1 MQAETLRLKRA
12 QYELLAGT
20 SRREKYE
27 YGEKVAKQ
35 NLKLFQTTALH
46 LGGKNISEV
55 GDARCTYT
63 MVEWIANTRKLAT
76 DLGVLSRPEFLPTA
90 KKLVHDQH
98 GDHEGIPKLCQ
109 PNGRGRKD
117 AGKDPKPY
125 DFLRRWDAAR
135 NTNRVKELK
144 KLLDAAYHTQ
154 NQTSPEDRDG
164 VGKCLAISMWRW
176 RYPRRGC

>member
-1 MQAETLRLKRA
+1 MLCFP
-12 QYELLAGT
+12 
-20 SRREKYE
+20 
-27 YGEKVAKQ
+27 
-35 NLKLFQTTALH
+35 LFQSTALH
-46 LGGKNISEV
+46 LGGKNIAEV

-63 MVEWIANTRKLAT
+63 LVEWIATTRKLGS
-76 DLGVLSRPEFLPTA
+76 DLGVLSRPEFLTTA

-117 AGKDPKPY
+117 AGKDPKPH

-135 NTNRVKELK
+135 NTNKVKELK

-154 NQTSPEDRDG
+154 NQTPPEDRHPDVKPVDYTPLFNLWMEIMQVDNHDVKAKDHRELYKAG
-164 VGKCLAISMWRW
+164 SM
-176 RYPRRGC
+176 RY